1 MTGQAQAMTPRGQPA
16 ASRFSVRIPNE
27 RTFYAVLGLVGLM
40 IVWQLASNAGIIK
53 KILMSS
59 PIDIARTAVTDF
71 TTGAI
76 WPHLTISFQEW
87 ILGFLIAI
95 GIGIPFG
102 FALGYFRRLRLFS
115 NYWLFAVDATPSV
128 ALFPLIVLV
137 LGIGLESKIFMVF
150 LACIFQILL
159 ATMQG
164 VRAVNWR
171 HEEIANS
178 FRATTWQRLRSV
190 VLPTTIPFALT
201 GIRLGAS
208 RALVGVVTAEFLAA
222 NQGLGYY
229 IALNGQTLNTSRV
242 FVGLLI
248 LGVFGIL
255 VGEVV
260 RLIEHRFDVWR
271 PTIHR

>member
-1 MTGQAQAMTPRGQPA
+1 MTGQAHVMTPRGQPTTA
-16 ASRFSVRIPNE
+16 RFSVRIPNE
-27 RTFYAVLGLVGLM
+27 RLFYALLGLGGLL
-40 IVWQLASNAGIIK
+40 IAWQLASNAGLIK

-59 PIDIARTAVTDF
+59 PIDIANTAITDF

-76 WPHLTISFQEW
+76 WPHLTISAQEW
-87 ILGFLIAI
+87 ILGLLIAI
-95 GIGIPFG
+95 VIGIPFG

-150 LACIFQILL
+150 LACIFQITLS
-159 ATMQG
+159 TMQG
-164 VRAVNWR
+164 VRSVSWK

-178 FRATTWQRLRSV
+178 FRASTWQRVRSV
-190 VLPTTIPFALT
+190 VLPSTIPFALT
-201 GIRLGAS
+201 GLRLGAS

-242 FVGLLI
+242 FVGLLM
-248 LGVFGIL
+248 LGIFGIL
-255 VGEVV
+255 IGELVRVV
-260 RLIEHRFDVWR
+260 EHRFDVWR
-271 PTIHR
+271 PAIHR

>member
-1 MTGQAQAMTPRGQPA
+1 MTAPAHAMTPRGQPTA
-16 ASRFSVRIPNE
+16 ARFSVRVPNE
-27 RTFYAVLGLVGLM
+27 RMFYALLGLVGLM
-40 IVWQLASNAGIIK
+40 IAWQLASNAGIIK

-59 PIDIARTAVTDF
+59 PIDIARAAVQDF

-95 GIGIPFG
+95 AVGIPFG

-159 ATMQG
+159 STMQG

-178 FRATTWQRLRSV
+178 FRASTWRRMRSV

-222 NQGLGYY
+222 NQGIGYY
-229 IALNGQTLNTSRV
+229 IALNGQTLQTSRV
-242 FVGLLI
+242 FVGLVM

-255 VGEVV
+255 LGEVV
-260 RLIEHRFDVWR
+260 RLVEHRFDAWR